1 MLVLSSTYVSTL
13 TSALNLCCNRPDLIT
28 GISCLNCY
36 TALCFLSHTPASH
49 SPKPSS
55 FPAYGLCICYSH
67 SQDVL
72 PPTLACLLIFR
83 LQSKCHSFK
92 EPILIT
98 LSKISLHHV
107 LYLNSWFVFFYSP
120 YYPLDS
126 FIHVFVFVSCDLR
139 TGALCV
145 LFFFFSP
152 VTRKISGPW

>member
-1 MLVLSSTYVSTL
+1 MLVLSSTYVLTL
-13 TSALNLCCNRPDLIT
+13 TSALNLCCNHPDLIT

-36 TALCFLSHTPASH
+36 TALHFFSHTHASP

-98 LSKISLHHV
+98 LSKISLPSCFTSQLLV
-107 LYLNSWFVFFYSP
+107 CFL
-120 YYPLDS
+120 LDS
-126 FIHVFVFVSCDLR
+126 LLSPGFLYSRICCCFLWLEVRGPVCP
-139 TGALCV
+139 V
-145 LFFFFSP
+145 LFFLRSD
-152 VTRKISGPW
+152 

>member
-13 TSALNLCCNRPDLIT
+13 TSALNVCCNHPDLIT

-36 TALCFLSHTPASH
+36 TALHFFSHTRASP

-98 LSKISLHHV
+98 LSKISLPSCFISQLLV
-107 LYLNSWFVFFYSP
+107 CFLLESLLSPGFLYSRICCCFLWLEVRGP
-120 YYPLDS
+120 VCP
-126 FIHVFVFVSCDLR
+126 
-139 TGALCV
+139 V
-145 LFFFFSP
+145 LFFLPSD
-152 VTRKISGPW
+152 